1 MPEQIDRETLIELIG
16 LGERLSEDHLYEIVI
31 DEVERNEF
39 DNVAKAKALEEAEG
53 DQNKAR
59 AFYTKH
65 RVRRLRDLIAE
76 EKIAAEA
83 ERVQAKEK
91 EAQAERERQE
101 AEKREKQ
108 LQEEAEDAAIKE
120 DNRRFAGIMLYGI
133 IGAVI
138 LYFLLA

>member
-1 MPEQIDRETLIELIG
+1 MNEKIDSETLNELIG
-16 LGERLSEDHLYEIVI
+16 LGERLSEDRLYEIVI

-83 ERVQAKEK
+83 ERVRAKEK
-91 EAQAERERQE
+91 EAQAESERQE

-108 LQEEAEDAAIKE
+108 LQEDAKDAAIKE
-120 DNRRFAGIMLYGI
+120 DNRRFSGIMLYGI

-138 LYFLLA
+138 LYWLLF

>member
-1 MPEQIDRETLIELIG
+1 MNEKIDSETLNELIG
-16 LGERLSEDHLYEIVI
+16 LGERLSEDRLYEIVI

-83 ERVQAKEK
+83 ERVRAKEK
-91 EAQAERERQE
+91 EAQAESERQE

-108 LQEEAEDAAIKE
+108 LQEDAKDAAIKE
-120 DNRRFAGIMLYGI
+120 DNRRFSGIMLYGI

-138 LYFLLA
+138 LYWLFF